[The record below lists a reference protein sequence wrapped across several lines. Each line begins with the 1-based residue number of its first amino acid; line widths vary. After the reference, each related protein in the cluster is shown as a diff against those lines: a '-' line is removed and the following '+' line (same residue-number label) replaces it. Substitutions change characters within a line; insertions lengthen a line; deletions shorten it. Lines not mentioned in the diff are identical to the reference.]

1 MLSDMDLS
9 ESEINHRTGAII
21 NSALKVHSLLGPG
34 LLESAYK
41 ACLAHELRKR
51 GFDVTSEFPIPLI
64 FDGLRMD
71 VAYKADLLIDSAIIV
86 EAKCVDRLA
95 PIHDAQILS
104 YLKLS
109 GLRAGLL
116 INFHELHLKDGI
128 RRKVNN
134 L

>member
-1 MLSDMDLS
+1 MDLS

-41 ACLAHELRKR
+41 ACLAYELRKR
-51 GFDVTSEFPIPLI
+51 GFDVTTEFPIPLI

-86 EAKCVDRLA
+86 EAKCVERLA

>member
-1 MLSDMDLS
+1 MGLS
-9 ESEINHRTGAII
+9 ESEINVRTGAII
-21 NSALKVHSLLGPG
+21 AAALKVHSLLGPG

-51 GFDVTSEFPIPLI
+51 CFDVTTEFPIPLI

-86 EAKCVDRLA
+86 EAKCVERLA

>member
-51 GFDVTSEFPIPLI
+51 GFDVTTEFPIPLI

>member
-1 MLSDMDLS
+1 MDLS

-41 ACLAHELRKR
+41 ACLAYELRKR
-51 GFDVTSEFPIPLI
+51 GFDVTTEFPIPLI

>member
-1 MLSDMDLS
+1 MGLS
-9 ESEINHRTGAII
+9 ESEINLRTGAII
-21 NSALKVHSLLGPG
+21 AAALNVHSFLGPG

-51 GFDVTSEFPIPLI
+51 GFDVTVEFPIPLI

-71 VAYKADLLIDSAIIV
+71 VVYKADLLIDSEIIV
-86 EAKCVDRLA
+86 EAKCVEHLA

-109 GLRAGLL
+109 GLKVGLL
-116 INFHELHLKDGI
+116 VNFQELHLKDGI
-128 RRKVNN
+128 KRRVNN

>member
-41 ACLAHELRKR
+41 ACLAYELRKR
-51 GFDVTSEFPIPLI
+51 GFDVTTEFPIPLI

>member
-1 MLSDMDLS
+1 MGLS
-9 ESEINHRTGAII
+9 ESEINLRTGAII
-21 NSALKVHSLLGPG
+21 AAALNVHSFLGPG

-51 GFDVTSEFPIPLI
+51 GFDVTVEFPIPLI

-71 VAYKADLLIDSAIIV
+71 VVYKADLLIDSEIIV
-86 EAKCVDRLA
+86 EAKCVEHLA

-109 GLRAGLL
+109 GLKVGLL
-116 INFHELHLKDGI
+116 VNFHELHLKDGI
-128 RRKVNN
+128 KRRVNN

>member
-1 MLSDMDLS
+1 MGLS
-9 ESEINHRTGAII
+9 ESEINLRTGAII
-21 NSALKVHSLLGPG
+21 AAALNVHSFLGPG

-51 GFDVTSEFPIPLI
+51 GFDVTVEFPIPLI

-71 VAYKADLLIDSAIIV
+71 VVYKADLLIDSEIIV
-86 EAKCVDRLA
+86 EAKCVEHLA

-104 YLKLS
+104 YLKSS
-109 GLRAGLL
+109 GLKVGLL
-116 INFHELHLKDGI
+116 VNFHELHLKDGI
-128 RRKVNN
+128 KRRVNN